1 MIGGQAGQFF
11 GSTAFIQR
19 ITCNSLLRSA
29 LSGSS
34 RELNSLQFD
43 VWVFGIAFLNI
54 ALFDMALRQFC
65 LHVLHMWKD
74 NDRVDAHLPQGL
86 RRLPQGLRVL

>member
-1 MIGGQAGQFF
+1 MNQQRSFKESPIRALLW
-11 GSTAFIQR
+11 ST
-19 ITCNSLLRSA
+19 

-34 RELNSLQFD
+34 RELNRLQFD

-65 LHVLHMWKD
+65 LHVLHIMWKD
-74 NDRVDAHLPQGL
+74 NDQVDAQLPQGL

>member
-1 MIGGQAGQFF
+1 
-11 GSTAFIQR
+11 
-19 ITCNSLLRSA
+19 LLWSA

-34 RELNSLQFD
+34 RALNRLQFD

-65 LHVLHMWKD
+65 LHVRHMWNIGRITTKWMLTYLKAFVAYLKAYVISKYGD
-74 NDRVDAHLPQGL
+74 YH
-86 RRLPQGLRVL
+86 

>member
-1 MIGGQAGQFF
+1 MIGGQAGRFSE
-11 GSTAFIQR
+11 STAFIQR
-19 ITCNSLLRSA
+19 ITYSLLLRFT

-34 RELNSLQFD
+34 RALNRLQFD

-74 NDRVDAHLPQGL
+74 ND
-86 RRLPQGLRVL
+86 